1 MSTEQNKAK
10 NESEGTTFQ
19 PPVPGHAASGSAFFM
34 SAAPNSQMKRAT
46 GLQRCGD
53 ESLIVLDAIRG
64 AVAKSLGRHDDFLG
78 QGWKVTLILREFAPS
93 FGRVLGPAN
102 AAWAD
107 HHCGR
112 SSSYARPSRS
122 KQ

>member
-1 MSTEQNKAK
+1 MKAK
-10 NESEGTTFQ
+10 S
-19 PPVPGHAASGSAFFM
+19 
-34 SAAPNSQMKRAT
+34 SQLSPACRIFVRGGNWQLAGRGGFTK
-46 GLQRCGD
+46 GGD
-53 ESLIVLDAIRG
+53 ESLTVLDAIRG
-64 AVAKSLGRHDDFLG
+64 AVAKSLARHDDFLG

-93 FGRVLGPAN
+93 FGRGLGPAN